1 MTVDEMQDTLYRLG
15 VDVVSVRGYE
25 IQCYCPVHKLI
36 KGVEDRNPSFW
47 INADTGANLCF
58 SCGHKGALTT
68 LVSMIQGS
76 DYDAAKAFITSGD
89 VNLTN
94 SLQKALKPKEI
105 FEQPT
110 FITESM
116 LSAFVRPPVD
126 ALKSR
131 GLTVSA
137 AVKHD
142 LLWDERRSNW
152 ITVIREPSTG
162 KLLGWQ
168 EKGHRARYFKN
179 QPVGVQKSTTLFG
192 YNQYKGGTMI
202 VVESPLD
209 VVRLDSVG
217 ITGGVATYG
226 SAVSR
231 VQFNLIRGAEKV
243 VFAMDNDDSGKGSS
257 LSLLTLATEMGLECW
272 FFNYTSTGMKDVG
285 GMSKAEIE
293 WGLDN
298 AKHCVHGEKALS

>member
-1 MTVDEMQDTLYRLG
+1 MTVDEMQDTLNRLG
-15 VDVVSVRGYE
+15 VDVVSVRGSE

-36 KGVEDRNPSFW
+36 KGTEDRNPSFW

-76 DYDAAKAFITSGD
+76 DYEAAKAFITSGD

-94 SLQKALKPKEI
+94 SLQRALKPKEI

-116 LSAFVRPPVD
+116 LSAFIKPPSDV
-126 ALKSR
+126 LKSR
-131 GLTVSA
+131 GLTAIA
-137 AVKHD
+137 ASKHQ
-142 LLWDERRSNW
+142 LLWDERHSNW
-152 ITVIREPSTG
+152 ITVIREPLTG

-179 QPVGVQKSTTLFG
+179 QPIGVQKSTTLFG
-192 YNQYKGGTMI
+192 YSQYKRGTMI

-209 VVRLDSVG
+209 VVRLESVG
-217 ITGGVATYG
+217 ISGGVATYG
-226 SAVSR
+226 SAVSM

-243 VFAMDNDDSGKGSS
+243 VFAMDNDNSGKSSS
-257 LSLLTLATEMGLECW
+257 LNLLTLANEMGLECW
-272 FFNYTSTGMKDVG
+272 FFNYASTNMKDVG
-285 GMSKAEIE
+285 GMSKSEIE
-293 WGLDN
+293 WGLEN
-298 AKHCVHGEKALS
+298 AKHCVHGMKAVS